1 MLNTI
6 SLRYRYTQLF
16 VLFLLCFFIYSL
28 ARSIDV
34 SGIRDFEDNLY
45 KKDFLIENAIFLRMK
60 IGDRVFPQVLLEQDG
75 WMGHITEREFDY
87 YQNARQFKNKTVI
100 VKELINLNKY
110 LESQGIT
117 LLLVAAPSKATIYP
131 DKVPG
136 QIKSIPVESRL
147 DALIAEL
154 NDNNLPVI
162 LDLRPALSAA
172 RQDQDVYY
180 KTNTHWNGYGALVA
194 YTAIINSLGSSH
206 PELKPYKAEDL
217 RLVTTDP
224 VVQDLTVMMH
234 ANFIKERSFFY
245 VPKES
250 FVQTLYSD
258 NYLGYHQFSSTPDD
272 SLPTLLMFHDSF
284 GEYYLNDYLSMNFA
298 KSHFVY
304 NNAIRKTLT
313 TESLQQ
319 IKPDIVIIEILERNL
334 EMLENHLAGFAPE

>member
-1 MLNTI
+1 
-6 SLRYRYTQLF
+6 
-16 VLFLLCFFIYSL
+16 
-28 ARSIDV
+28 
-34 SGIRDFEDNLY
+34 
-45 KKDFLIENAIFLRMK
+45 
-60 IGDRVFPQVLLEQDG
+60 
-75 WMGHITEREFDY
+75 
-87 YQNARQFKNKTVI
+87 
-100 VKELINLNKY
+100 
-110 LESQGIT
+110 

-258 NYLGYHQFSSTPDD
+258 NHFGYHQFSSTPDD

-284 GEYYLNDYLSMNFA
+284 GEYYLNNYLSMNFA